1 MSDRFRLLLALCI
14 LLAMTG
20 CAASR
25 PSPQTVTMV
34 IESSPNSLDLR
45 IGVDVQSEHIGSLIF
60 DSLVHK
66 DAHFNLEPWLATSW
80 ETPDPL
86 TYRFHLRTG
95 VHFHNG
101 QPLTSADVK
110 YTLDSMRNGTV
121 ITAKAAAFAHVDHI
135 DTPDAATVVIHLKQ
149 PDAALLWNLSD
160 GGIGIVPLGS
170 GRDFAFHPIGSGPFK
185 FAAG

>member
-60 DSLVHK
+60 
-66 DAHFNLEPWLATSW
+66 
-80 ETPDPL
+80 
-86 TYRFHLRTG
+86 
-95 VHFHNG
+95 
-101 QPLTSADVK
+101 
-110 YTLDSMRNGTV
+110 
-121 ITAKAAAFAHVDHI
+121 AFTCAPVCI
-135 DTPDAATVVIHLKQ
+135 FTMA
-149 PDAALLWNLSD
+149 N
-160 GGIGIVPLGS
+160 
-170 GRDFAFHPIGSGPFK
+170 R
-185 FAAG
+185 